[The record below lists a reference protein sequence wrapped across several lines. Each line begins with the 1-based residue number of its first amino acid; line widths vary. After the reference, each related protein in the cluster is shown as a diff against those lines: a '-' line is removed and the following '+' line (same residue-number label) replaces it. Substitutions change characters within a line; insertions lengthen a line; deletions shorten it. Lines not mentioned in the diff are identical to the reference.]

1 MIKKIT
7 LLYFMVLFSGSAC
20 AEKSISEI
28 PLSVDSVQTHRVNKN
43 LIRIIQHN
51 MEMLPRLEIQRLST
65 PDVKLVEKLV
75 IEKIKLQNQVID
87 FSDSSGTFID
97 SLVLENG
104 VIKFSIEHSYSG
116 TSGGEIFLDCTL
128 DVKGNQF
135 SQPVC
140 VEKEGE

>member
-1 MIKKIT
+1 MIKKIA
-7 LLYFMVLFSGSAC
+7 LLYFVVLFSGSAC

-28 PLSVDSVQTHRVNKN
+28 PLSVDSVQTHRVNKS

-65 PDVKLVEKLV
+65 PDVKLAEKLV
-75 IEKIKLQNQVID
+75 IEKIKLKSQMID

-116 TSGGEIFLDCTL
+116 ASGGEIFLDCTL
-128 DVKGNQF
+128 DVKGNKF